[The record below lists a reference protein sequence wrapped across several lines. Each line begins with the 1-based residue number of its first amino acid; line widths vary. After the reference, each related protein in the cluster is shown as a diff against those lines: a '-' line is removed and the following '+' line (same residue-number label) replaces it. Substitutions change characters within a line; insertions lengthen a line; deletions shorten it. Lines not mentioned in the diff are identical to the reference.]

1 MLHTALTGVVGA
13 FYTLIGCVKVGRG
26 SVVAPMH
33 EMQLAAVSSRYQP
46 ALAELLPPPVGPWLK
61 GLATEDLLVYI
72 GAPELAFGLILLLS
86 LSGMVP
92 ASVDTTLSKA
102 MMIFMIGPIAAHFLG
117 DDFSLPMDSNVGPTG
132 FIPAALF
139 TTLIAARLSL
149 APAAAG
155 ILKPGGK
162 YE

>member
-1 MLHTALTGVVGA
+1 M
-13 FYTLIGCVKVGRG
+13 
-26 SVVAPMH
+26 
-33 EMQLAAVSSRYQP
+33 
-46 ALAELLPPPVGPWLK
+46 
-61 GLATEDLLVYI
+61 YI
-72 GAPELAFGLILLLS
+72 GAPELAFGLIVLLS

-102 MMIFMIGPIAAHFLG
+102 MMIFMIGPIAVHFLG

-149 APAAAG
+149 APAQAT
-155 ILKPGGK
+155 
-162 YE
+162 